1 MRFDAIRPEMWRA
14 LTVACLTVVT
24 AAVPAVAQD
33 AGAMDEAMAQ
43 MMAAWETY
51 AEVGAPHEALHD
63 RGGSWDATVKF
74 WYAPDAPP
82 EVSQASSTVEPI
94 MGGRYILER
103 FTSTMPDGSAF
114 EGMGLSGYDNL
125 KHAFVAMWI
134 DTMSSGILTAES
146 TSYADDFSRIEFTGR
161 APDPVAGTYKTQR
174 SVEYWPDPDTRVME
188 AWEKGPDGSEF
199 KVMEITYTR
208 K

>member
-1 MRFDAIRPEMWRA
+1 MTTGFRRDVLCGLVVVA
-14 LTVACLTVVT
+14 LAAA

-33 AGAMDEAMAQ
+33 AEEMDAAMAQ
-43 MMAAWETY
+43 MMAAWEAY

-63 RGGSWDATVKF
+63 RQGAWNATVKF
-74 WYAPDAPP
+74 WFAPDTPP

-103 FTSTMPDGSAF
+103 FSSTMPDGAAF
-114 EGMGLSGYDNL
+114 EGMGLVGFDNL
-125 KHAFVAMWI
+125 KKAFVAMWI

-146 TSYADDFSRIEFTGR
+146 TSYADDFSRIEFRGQ
-161 APDPVAGTYKTQR
+161 APDPMAKTYKTQR
-174 SVEYWPDPDTRVME
+174 SVEFWPDDDTRVMQ
-188 AWEKGPDGSEF
+188 AWERGPDGTEM
-199 KVMEITYTR
+199 KGTEITYTR

>member
-1 MRFDAIRPEMWRA
+1 MTTGFRRDVLCGLVVVA
-14 LTVACLTVVT
+14 LAAA

-33 AGAMDEAMAQ
+33 AEEMDAAMAQ
-43 MMAAWETY
+43 MMAAWEAY

-63 RGGSWDATVKF
+63 RQGAWNATVKF
-74 WYAPDAPP
+74 WFAPDTPP

-103 FTSTMPDGSAF
+103 FSSTMPDGAAF
-114 EGMGLSGYDNL
+114 EGMGLVGFDNL
-125 KHAFVAMWI
+125 KKAFVAMWI

-146 TSYADDFSRIEFTGR
+146 TSYADDFSRIEFRGQ
-161 APDPVAGTYKTQR
+161 APDPMAKTYKTQR
-174 SVEYWPDPDTRVME
+174 SVEFWPDDDTRVMQ
-188 AWEKGPDGSEF
+188 AWERGPDGTEM

>member
-1 MRFDAIRPEMWRA
+1 MCDHIRCVVLRWLVAAA
-14 LTVACLTVVT
+14 LVAVIG
-24 AAVPAVAQD
+24 AVPAAGQD
-33 AGAMDEAMAQ
+33 AGEMDEAMAQ
-43 MMAAWETY
+43 MMAAWASY
-51 AEVGAPHEALHD
+51 AEVGVPHEALDD
-63 RGGSWDATVKF
+63 RTGQWDATVKF

-103 FTSTMPDGSAF
+103 FSSTMPDGAAF
-114 EGMGLSGYDNL
+114 EGMGIVGYDNI
-125 KHAFVAMWI
+125 KKAFVAMWI

-146 TSYADDFSRIEFTGR
+146 TSYADDFSHIEFRGE
-161 APDPVAGTYKTQR
+161 APDPVAGRYKVQR
-174 SVEYWPDPDTRVME
+174 SAEHWTDADTRVME
-188 AWEKGPDGSEF
+188 AWETGPDGSEM